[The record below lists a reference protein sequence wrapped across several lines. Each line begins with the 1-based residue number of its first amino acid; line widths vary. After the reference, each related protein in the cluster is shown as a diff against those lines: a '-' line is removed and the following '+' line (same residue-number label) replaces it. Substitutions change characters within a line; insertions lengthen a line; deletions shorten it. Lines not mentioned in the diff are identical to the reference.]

1 MDYVKYVLNI
11 LAVLFIVMVITK
23 IWMVI
28 AKYISEQFGIGKFF
42 CKLIMKI
49 RKRRTGIKS

>member
-11 LAVLFIVMVITK
+11 LAVLFIVIVITK
-23 IWMVI
+23 VWMVI
-28 AKYISEQFGIGKFF
+28 ANYISEQFGIGKFF
-42 CKLIMKI
+42 YKLIMQV

>member
-28 AKYISEQFGIGKFF
+28 ANYISEQFGIGKFF